1 MPKDERLYMTFPND
15 FWMHPKIAPLS
26 TEAKWTFVEMNG
38 YSRMQDLDGRIP
50 AAMATRLWS
59 GEVLAELVGS
69 HPERP
74 IVVLEEGVYVIRDYA
89 RHQQTTADRDA
100 LSAVRSEAGRRGRA
114 QQLQATGANV
124 GQVPGQIRAETE
136 LETEIET
143 KKAKEKASSRFAE
156 FWSVYPRKHDKRTA
170 ESAFERAVKRA
181 TADAIIAG
189 ARQYAGDPNR
199 EASFTK
205 HPATWLNAD
214 AWANG
219 PLPAQGGPS
228 KDDRFM
234 ATVEIGR
241 RLQAQSAQ
249 KELA

>member
-1 MPKDERLYMTFPND
+1 MTFPND

-50 AAMATRLWS
+50 APMATRLWAA
-59 GEVLAELVGS
+59 EVLAELVGS
-69 HPERP
+69 HLERP
-74 IVVLEEGVYVIRDYA
+74 IVVLEDGVYVIRDYA
-89 RHQQTTADRDA
+89 KHQQTTADREA

-114 QQLQATGANV
+114 QQLQATGANA

-143 KKAKEKASSRFAE
+143 KKAKERATPRFAE
-156 FWSVYPRKHDKRTA
+156 FWAVYPRKHDKRTA
-170 ESAFERAVKRA
+170 EAAFERAVKRA
-181 TADAIIAG
+181 TADEIIAG
-189 ARQYAGDPNR
+189 ARAYARDPNR
-199 EASFTK
+199 EALFTK
-205 HPATWLNAD
+205 HPSSWLNAD

-219 PLPAQGGPS
+219 PLPPRGGGGPS

>member
-1 MPKDERLYMTFPND
+1 MPKDQRLYMTFPND

-50 AAMATRLWS
+50 AAMATRLWAA
-59 GEVLAELVGS
+59 EVLAELVGS
-69 HPERP
+69 HLERP
-74 IVVLEEGVYVIRDYA
+74 IVVLEDGVYVIRDYA

-114 QQLQATGANV
+114 QQLQATGANA
-124 GQVPGQIRAETE
+124 GQVSGQIRAETE
-136 LETEIET
+136 SEIEIET
-143 KKAKEKASSRFAE
+143 KKAKERATPRFAE
-156 FWSVYPRKHDKRTA
+156 FWDVYPRKDDKRRA
-170 ESAFERAVKRA
+170 ETAFETALKRA
-181 TADAIIAG
+181 SADSIIAG
-189 ARQYAGDPNR
+189 ARQYAADPNR

-219 PLPAQGGPS
+219 PLPPRGGSGPS

-241 RLQAQSAQ
+241 RLQAQQ
-249 KELA
+249 